1 MSPKGEIARQIS
13 SPKTLNAS
21 STIRRVPIAY
31 VVGTTFS
38 RGVGVAI
45 GTQLSN
51 KLQHLF
57 DYSALCRRL
66 MLIQINIAPL
76 ACSG

>member
-1 MSPKGEIARQIS
+1 M
-13 SPKTLNAS
+13 
-21 STIRRVPIAY
+21 RVPIAY

-51 KLQHLF
+51 
-57 DYSALCRRL
+57 
-66 MLIQINIAPL
+66 INPSTYLTIPRFA
-76 ACSG
+76 AG